1 MPEAIGGL
9 LGGIFGDKGGGQQQ
23 SQTQEPWGPTK
34 QPLTDLINQG
44 QQLNQYYQQNPFNP
58 MQQTGYQNLFGDLDQ
73 FRNQIAPGLMGMAN
87 RMMGA
92 NYQRAPAG
100 TELGAANPYPPGT
113 FSTRPMLASNANM
126 PSGLL
131 GGAMGAAS
139 RMQPMN
145 RDQGWQGSVPQQAG
159 SAPSGAL
166 AGAMGQSQGMQATN
180 PNQNWLLP
188 TGAASNN
195 PAALQ
200 QALGAVFGVN
210 PGQSY
215 GPVIWNGEG
224 GINPYTNGGIKP
236 LPVAKPASDDK
247 ANKDYED
254 FWRWNLGG

>member
-9 LGGIFGDKGGGQQQ
+9 LGGILGDKGGGQQQ

-145 RDQGWQGSVPQQAG
+145 RDKGWQGSVPQESV
-159 SAPSGAL
+159 SAPSGVL
-166 AGAMGQSQGMQATN
+166 PMAMG
-180 PNQNWLLP
+180 
-188 TGAASNN
+188 NN
-195 PAALQ
+195 
-200 QALGAVFGVN
+200 VFSVN

-215 GPVIWNGEG
+215 GQLAWDAL
-224 GINPYTNGGIKP
+224 NPYTNGGIKP